1 MALAVAPVLTR
12 LIGKRGS
19 LQRQY
24 SIATAVFALLVL
36 AIILLYGHFIAQS
49 LSRRYL
55 EDVLISGR
63 EEAERIADEL
73 GREGASQFFEVVE
86 RRREVLRR
94 TLEGLPQREVFETV
108 EVRDKNGELRYV
120 SRFQSTEDIPDEP
133 ATELELGAA
142 LNDQEVTETENTY
155 QLAVPLGEVGE
166 VVVSVSK
173 ARVAER
179 INRLRSQ
186 LLTQTVAAAL
196 LTLTTLVVAFV
207 LVWHLI
213 QRTRRL
219 EQKTREAQDLAA
231 LGTLAA
237 NLAHEIRNPLNSINL
252 NLELL
257 EEDVVGQDPEVTG
270 SLASTRR
277 EVGRLARLVSDFLS
291 YARPGEAVLDRIRVR
306 SLLDEVL
313 EFLRAEAASIGVH
326 LRVAP
331 EIPDVVFVTDDSQLR
346 QVLLNL
352 VLNAVQAVSGLEAN
366 RRVVELAA
374 EIDDD
379 RVELI
384 VRDRGPGI
392 PEEDLER
399 VRSAFYTRRR
409 GGTGLG
415 LAIAERFVRSQGGRI
430 DLVNLEGRGF
440 EARVV
445 LPMDPRDVK
454 MSG

>member
-1 MALAVAPVLTR
+1 
-12 LIGKRGS
+12 LIGERGS

-24 SIATAVFALLVL
+24 SLATALFAVLVL
-36 AIILLYGHFIAQS
+36 AIILLFGHLIAQS

-55 EDVLISGR
+55 EDVLITGR
-63 EEAERIADEL
+63 EEAERIAKEL
-73 GREGASQFFEVVE
+73 GGENPAEFFEVVE
-86 RRREVLRR
+86 RRREILRR

-120 SRFQSTEDIPDEP
+120 SRFQATADLPDEP
-133 ATELELGAA
+133 ATQLELGADIS
-142 LNDQEVTETENTY
+142 DQHVTETENSY

-179 INRLRSQ
+179 ISRLRSE
-186 LLTQTVAAAL
+186 LLSRTIAAAA
-196 LTLTTLVVAFV
+196 LTLTTLVIAFV
-207 LVWHLI
+207 LVWFLI

-219 EQKTREAQDLAA
+219 EEKAREAEDMAA

-257 EEDVVGQDPEVTG
+257 EEDVSGQDPEVTG
-270 SLASTRR
+270 SVASTRR
-277 EVGRLARLVSDFLS
+277 EVDRLARLVSDFLS
-291 YARPGEAVLDRIRVR
+291 YARPSEAVLVEVRVR
-306 SLLDEVL
+306 SLLEDVL
-313 EFLRAEAASIGVH
+313 GFLRAEAASLGVH
-326 LRVAP
+326 LRIAP
-331 EIPDVVFVTDDSQLR
+331 DADDAALVTDEGQLR

-352 VLNAVQAVSGLEAN
+352 VLNAVQAVAELEPD

-374 EIDDD
+374 LKGEG
-379 RVELI
+379 VVTLV

-392 PEEDLER
+392 PAEELHR
-399 VRSAFYTRRR
+399 VRAAFYTKRR

-415 LAIAERFVRSQGGRI
+415 LAIADRFVRSLAGHI

-440 EARVV
+440 EARIV
-445 LPMDPRDVK
+445 LPADPRGGK

>member
-1 MALAVAPVLTR
+1 VASLTTR
-12 LIGKRGS
+12 LIGERGS

-24 SIATAVFALLVL
+24 SLATALFAVLVL
-36 AIILLYGHFIAQS
+36 AIILLFGHFIAQS

-55 EDVLISGR
+55 EDVLITGR
-63 EEAERIADEL
+63 EEAERIAEEL
-73 GREGASQFFEVVE
+73 GGESAAEFFEVVE
-86 RRREVLRR
+86 HRREVLRR

-108 EVRDKNGELRYV
+108 EVRDKNGDLRYV
-120 SRFQSTEDIPDEP
+120 SRFQSTADLPDEP
-133 ATELELGAA
+133 GTPLELGADIS
-142 LNDQEVTETENTY
+142 DQHVTETENSY

-179 INRLRSQ
+179 INRLRSE
-186 LLTQTVAAAL
+186 LLSRTIAAAA
-196 LTLTTLVVAFV
+196 LTLTTLVIAFV

-213 QRTRRL
+213 ERTRRL
-219 EQKTREAQDLAA
+219 EEKAREAEDMAA

-257 EEDVVGQDPEVTG
+257 EEDVSGQDSEVTG
-270 SLASTRR
+270 SLAKTRR
-277 EVGRLARLVSDFLS
+277 EVDRLARLVSDFLS
-291 YARPGEAVLDRIRVR
+291 YARPTEAVLAEIRVR
-306 SLLDEVL
+306 ALFDDVL
-313 EFLRAEAASIGVH
+313 GFLRAEAATLGVH
-326 LRVAP
+326 LRIAP
-331 EIPDVVFVTDDSQLR
+331 DTPDAGLVTDDGQLR

-352 VLNAVQAVSGLEAN
+352 VLNAVQAVCGLEPD

-374 EIDDD
+374 AEGDG
-379 RVELI
+379 VVTLV
-384 VRDRGPGI
+384 VRDRGTGI
-392 PEEDLER
+392 PAEELPR

-415 LAIAERFVRSQGGRI
+415 LAIADRFVSSLGGRI

-440 EARVV
+440 EARIV
-445 LPMDPRDVK
+445 LPIDPDDGK
-454 MSG
+454 MSE

>member
-1 MALAVAPVLTR
+1 MASLTTR
-12 LIGKRGS
+12 LIGERGS

-24 SIATAVFALLVL
+24 SLATALFAVLVL
-36 AIILLYGHFIAQS
+36 AIILLYGHLIAQS
-49 LSRRYL
+49 LSRSYL
-55 EDVLISGR
+55 EDVLITGR
-63 EEAERIADEL
+63 EEAERIAEEL
-73 GREGASQFFEVVE
+73 GGESAAEFFEVVE

-108 EVRDKNGELRYV
+108 EVRDKSGELRYM
-120 SRFQSTEDIPDEP
+120 SRFQASADLSHEP
-133 ATELELGAA
+133 VSELELGAD
-142 LNDQEVTETENTY
+142 LSDQQVTETENSY

-179 INRLRSQ
+179 INRLRSE
-186 LLTQTVAAAL
+186 LLSRTFTAAAI
-196 LTLTTLVVAFV
+196 TLTTLVIAFV

-219 EQKTREAQDLAA
+219 EETAREAEDMAA

-257 EEDVVGQDPEVTG
+257 EEDVSGQDSDVTG
-270 SLASTRR
+270 SLATTRH
-277 EVGRLARLVSDFLS
+277 EVDRLARLVSDFLS
-291 YARPGEAVLDRIRVR
+291 YARPSEAVLTEIRVR
-306 SLLDEVL
+306 SLLEDVL
-313 EFLRAEAASIGVH
+313 GFLRAEATSLGVH
-326 LRVAP
+326 LRIVP
-331 EIPDVVFVTDDSQLR
+331 EIPDVALFTDDGQLR

-352 VLNAVQAVSGLEAN
+352 VLNAIQAVAGLEPD
-366 RRVVELAA
+366 RRVVELAVS
-374 EIDDD
+374 EEDGTITL
-379 RVELI
+379 V

-392 PEEDLER
+392 PADELPR
-399 VRSAFYTRRR
+399 VRAAFYTRRR

-415 LAIAERFVRSQGGRI
+415 LAIADRFVSSLGGRI

-440 EARVV
+440 EARIF
-445 LPMDPRDVK
+445 LPMDPRDGK

>member
-1 MALAVAPVLTR
+1 MASLTTR
-12 LIGKRGS
+12 LIGERGS

-24 SIATAVFALLVL
+24 SLATALFAVLVL
-36 AIILLYGHFIAQS
+36 AIILLFGHLIAQS

-55 EDVLISGR
+55 EDVLITGR
-63 EEAERIADEL
+63 EEAERIAKEL
-73 GREGASQFFEVVE
+73 GGENPAEFFEVVE
-86 RRREVLRR
+86 RRREILRR

-120 SRFQSTEDIPDEP
+120 SRFQATADLPDEP
-133 ATELELGAA
+133 ATRLELGGDIS
-142 LNDQEVTETENTY
+142 DQHVTETENSY

-179 INRLRSQ
+179 INRLRSE
-186 LLTQTVAAAL
+186 LLSRTIAAAA
-196 LTLTTLVVAFV
+196 LTLTTLVIAFV
-207 LVWHLI
+207 LVWFLI

-219 EQKTREAQDLAA
+219 EEKAREAEDMAA

-257 EEDVVGQDPEVTG
+257 EEDVSGQDPEVTG
-270 SLASTRR
+270 SVASTRR
-277 EVGRLARLVSDFLS
+277 EVDRLARLVSDFLS
-291 YARPGEAVLDRIRVR
+291 YARPSEAVLTEVRVR
-306 SLLDEVL
+306 LLFEDVL
-313 EFLRAEAASIGVH
+313 GFLRAEAASLGVH
-326 LRVAP
+326 LRIAP
-331 EIPDVVFVTDDSQLR
+331 DSSDAALVTDEGQLR

-352 VLNAVQAVSGLEAN
+352 VLNAVQAVAELEPD
-366 RRVVELAA
+366 RRVVELEAS
-374 EIDDD
+374 EGEGM
-379 RVELI
+379 VTLV

-392 PEEDLER
+392 PGDELAR
-399 VRSAFYTRRR
+399 VRAAFYTKRR

-415 LAIAERFVRSQGGRI
+415 LAIADRFVRSLGGHI

-440 EARVV
+440 EARIV
-445 LPMDPRDVK
+445 LPADPRGGK

>member
-1 MALAVAPVLTR
+1 
-12 LIGKRGS
+12 LIGERGS

-24 SIATAVFALLVL
+24 SLATALFAVLVL

-49 LSRRYL
+49 LSRSYL
-55 EDVLISGR
+55 EDVLITGR
-63 EEAERIADEL
+63 EEAERIAEEL
-73 GREGASQFFEVVE
+73 GGESAAEFFDVVE
-86 RRREVLRR
+86 RRREVLRK

-120 SRFQSTEDIPDEP
+120 SRFQ
-133 ATELELGAA
+133 ATADLSHGPVGEIELGSD
-142 LNDQEVTETENTY
+142 LSDQQVTETENTY

-179 INRLRSQ
+179 INRLRSE
-186 LLTQTVAAAL
+186 LLSRTFTAAAI
-196 LTLTTLVVAFV
+196 TLTTLVIAFV

-219 EQKTREAQDLAA
+219 EETAREAEDMAA

-257 EEDVVGQDPEVTG
+257 EEDVSGQDPEVTG
-270 SLASTRR
+270 SLTTTRR
-277 EVGRLARLVSDFLS
+277 EVDRLARLVSDFLA
-291 YARPGEAVLDRIRVR
+291 YARPSEAVLTEVRVR
-306 SLLDEVL
+306 ALLEDVL
-313 EFLRAEAASIGVH
+313 GFLRAEATSLGVH
-326 LRVAP
+326 LRIVP
-331 EIPDVVFVTDDSQLR
+331 EIPDAALLTDDGQLR

-352 VLNAVQAVSGLEAN
+352 VLNAIQAVAGLEPD

-374 EIDDD
+374 AEEDGS
-379 RVELI
+379 VTLV

-392 PEEDLER
+392 PADELPR
-399 VRSAFYTRRR
+399 VRAAFYTRRR

-415 LAIAERFVRSQGGRI
+415 LAIADRFVSSLGGHI
-430 DLVNLEGRGF
+430 DLVNLEGHGF
-440 EARVV
+440 EARIF
-445 LPMDPRDVK
+445 LPLDPRDGK

>member
-1 MALAVAPVLTR
+1 MASLTTR
-12 LIGKRGS
+12 LIGERGS

-24 SIATAVFALLVL
+24 SLATALFVVLVL
-36 AIILLYGHFIAQS
+36 AIILLFGHLIAQS

-55 EDVLISGR
+55 EDVLITGR
-63 EEAERIADEL
+63 EEAERIAKEL
-73 GREGASQFFEVVE
+73 GGENPAEFFNVVE

-108 EVRDKNGELRYV
+108 EVRDKSGELRYV
-120 SRFQSTEDIPDEP
+120 SRFQATADLPDGQATQLDLGEDIS
-133 ATELELGAA
+133 
-142 LNDQEVTETENTY
+142 DQHVTETENSY

-179 INRLRSQ
+179 INRLRSE
-186 LLTQTVAAAL
+186 LLSRTITAAA

-207 LVWHLI
+207 LVWFLI

-219 EQKTREAQDLAA
+219 EEKAREAEDMAA

-257 EEDVVGQDPEVTG
+257 AEDVTGQGPEVTG
-270 SLASTRR
+270 SLTSTRR
-277 EVGRLARLVSDFLS
+277 EVDRLARLVSDFLS
-291 YARPGEAVLDRIRVR
+291 YARPSEAVLGSVRVR
-306 SLLDEVL
+306 ALLEDVYG
-313 EFLRAEAASIGVH
+313 FLRAEAASLGVH
-326 LRVAP
+326 LRIA
-331 EIPDVVFVTDDSQLR
+331 PDVSDAVLVTDEAQLR

-352 VLNAVQAVSGLEAN
+352 VLNAVQAVGELEPD

-374 EIDDD
+374 SHGEGL
-379 RVELI
+379 VTLV

-392 PEEDLER
+392 PAEELPR
-399 VRSAFYTRRR
+399 VRAAFYTKRR

-415 LAIAERFVRSQGGRI
+415 LAIADRFVRSLGGHI

-440 EARVV
+440 EARIV
-445 LPMDPRDVK
+445 LPADPRDGK
-454 MSG
+454 MSE

>member
-1 MALAVAPVLTR
+1 VASLTTR
-12 LIGKRGS
+12 LIGERGS

-24 SIATAVFALLVL
+24 SLATALFAVLVL
-36 AIILLYGHFIAQS
+36 AIILLFGHLIAQS

-55 EDVLISGR
+55 EDVLITGR
-63 EEAERIADEL
+63 EEAERIAKEL
-73 GREGASQFFEVVE
+73 GGENPAEFFEVVE
-86 RRREVLRR
+86 RRREILRR

-120 SRFQSTEDIPDEP
+120 SRFQATADLPDEP
-133 ATELELGAA
+133 ATQLELGADIS
-142 LNDQEVTETENTY
+142 DQHVTETENSY

-179 INRLRSQ
+179 ISRLRFE
-186 LLTQTVAAAL
+186 LLSRTIAVAA
-196 LTLTTLVVAFV
+196 LTLTTLVIAFV
-207 LVWHLI
+207 LVWFLI

-219 EQKTREAQDLAA
+219 EEKAREAEDMAA

-257 EEDVVGQDPEVTG
+257 EEDVSGQDPEVTG
-270 SLASTRR
+270 SVASTRR
-277 EVGRLARLVSDFLS
+277 EVDRLARLVSDFLS
-291 YARPGEAVLDRIRVR
+291 YARPSEAVLVEVRVR
-306 SLLDEVL
+306 SLLEDVL
-313 EFLRAEAASIGVH
+313 GFLRAEAASLGVH
-326 LRVAP
+326 LRIAP
-331 EIPDVVFVTDDSQLR
+331 DADDAVLVTDEGQLR

-352 VLNAVQAVSGLEAN
+352 VLNAVQAVAELEPD

-374 EIDDD
+374 SEGEG
-379 RVELI
+379 VVTLV

-392 PEEDLER
+392 PAEELRR
-399 VRSAFYTRRR
+399 VRAAFYTKRR

-415 LAIAERFVRSQGGRI
+415 LAIADRFVRSLGGHI

-440 EARVV
+440 EARIA
-445 LPMDPRDVK
+445 LPADPRGGK

>member
-1 MALAVAPVLTR
+1 MSSLTTR
-12 LIGKRGS
+12 LIGERGS

-24 SIATAVFALLVL
+24 SLATALFAVLVL

-49 LSRRYL
+49 LSRSYL
-55 EDVLISGR
+55 EDVLITGR
-63 EEAERIADEL
+63 EEAERIAEEL
-73 GREGASQFFEVVE
+73 GGESAAEFFDVVE
-86 RRREVLRR
+86 RRREVLRK

-120 SRFQSTEDIPDEP
+120 SRFQ
-133 ATELELGAA
+133 ATADLSHGPVGEIELGSD
-142 LNDQEVTETENTY
+142 LSDQQVTETENTY

-179 INRLRSQ
+179 INRLRSE
-186 LLTQTVAAAL
+186 LLSRTFTAAAI
-196 LTLTTLVVAFV
+196 TLTTLVIAFV

-219 EQKTREAQDLAA
+219 EETAREAEDMAA

-257 EEDVVGQDPEVTG
+257 EEDVSGQDPEVTG
-270 SLASTRR
+270 SLTTTRR
-277 EVGRLARLVSDFLS
+277 EVDRLARLVSDFLA
-291 YARPGEAVLDRIRVR
+291 YARPSEAVLTEVRVR
-306 SLLDEVL
+306 ALLEDVL
-313 EFLRAEAASIGVH
+313 GFLRAEATSLGVH
-326 LRVAP
+326 LRIVP
-331 EIPDVVFVTDDSQLR
+331 EIPDAALLTDDGQLR

-352 VLNAVQAVSGLEAN
+352 VLNAIQAVAGLEPD

-374 EIDDD
+374 AEEDGS
-379 RVELI
+379 VTLV

-392 PEEDLER
+392 PADELPR
-399 VRSAFYTRRR
+399 VRAAFYTRRR

-415 LAIAERFVRSQGGRI
+415 LAIADRFVSSLGGHI
-430 DLVNLEGRGF
+430 DLVNLEGHGF
-440 EARVV
+440 EARIF
-445 LPMDPRDVK
+445 LPLDPRDGK

>member
-1 MALAVAPVLTR
+1 MASLTTR
-12 LIGKRGS
+12 LIGERGS

-24 SIATAVFALLVL
+24 SLATALFAVLVL
-36 AIILLYGHFIAQS
+36 AIILLFGHFIAQS

-55 EDVLISGR
+55 EDVLITGR
-63 EEAERIADEL
+63 EEAERIAEEL
-73 GREGASQFFEVVE
+73 GGESAAEFFEVVE
-86 RRREVLRR
+86 HRREVLRR

-108 EVRDKNGELRYV
+108 EVRDKSGELRYV
-120 SRFQSTEDIPDEP
+120 SRFQSTADLPDQP
-133 ATELELGAA
+133 GTPLELGADIS
-142 LNDQEVTETENTY
+142 DQHVTETENSY

-179 INRLRSQ
+179 INRLRSE
-186 LLTQTVAAAL
+186 LLSRTIAAAA
-196 LTLTTLVVAFV
+196 LTLTTLVIAFV

-219 EQKTREAQDLAA
+219 EEKAREAEDMAA

-257 EEDVVGQDPEVTG
+257 EEDVSGQDSEVTG
-270 SLASTRR
+270 SLAKTRR
-277 EVGRLARLVSDFLS
+277 EVDRLARLVSDFLS
-291 YARPGEAVLDRIRVR
+291 YARPTEAVLAEIRVR
-306 SLLDEVL
+306 ALFEDVL
-313 EFLRAEAASIGVH
+313 GFLRVEAATLGVH
-326 LRVAP
+326 LRIAP
-331 EIPDVVFVTDDSQLR
+331 DTPDAVLVTDDGQLR

-352 VLNAVQAVSGLEAN
+352 VLNAVQAVSGLEPD

-374 EIDDD
+374 AEGDG
-379 RVELI
+379 VVTLV
-384 VRDRGPGI
+384 VRDRGTGI
-392 PEEDLER
+392 PAEELPR

-415 LAIAERFVRSQGGRI
+415 LAIADRFVSSLGGRI

-440 EARVV
+440 EARIV
-445 LPMDPRDVK
+445 LPIDPGDGK
-454 MSG
+454 MSE

>member
-1 MALAVAPVLTR
+1 MR
-12 LIGKRGS
+12 RGS

-24 SIATAVFALLVL
+24 SLATAVFALLVL

-73 GREGASQFFEVVE
+73 GREGAAQFFEVVE

-108 EVRDKNGELRYV
+108 EVRDKEGELRYV
-120 SRFQSTEDIPDEP
+120 SRFQATEDLPDEP
-133 ATELELGAA
+133 AAELDLGAA
-142 LNDQEVTETENTY
+142 LNDQQVTETENTY

-179 INRLRSQ
+179 INRLRSE
-186 LLTQTVAAAL
+186 LLTQTLAAAL

-219 EQKTREAQDLAA
+219 EEKTRETQDLAA

-257 EEDVVGQDPEVTG
+257 EEDVAGQDSEVIG

-291 YARPGEAVLDRIRVR
+291 YARPSEAVLDEVRVR
-306 SLLDEVL
+306 SLLEDVL
-313 EFLRAEAASIGVH
+313 EFLRAEATSLGVH
-326 LRVAP
+326 LRIAP
-331 EIPDVVFVTDDSQLR
+331 EVPDATFVTDDSQLR

-352 VLNAVQAVSGLEAN
+352 VLNAIQAVSGLEPG
-366 RRVVELAA
+366 RRVVELDAA
-374 EIDDD
+374 VDDSW
-379 RVELI
+379 VTLV

-392 PEEDLER
+392 PEEELSR
-399 VRSAFYTRRR
+399 VRSAFYTKRR

-415 LAIAERFVRSQGGRI
+415 LAIADRFVGSQGGRI
-430 DLVNLEGRGF
+430 ELVNLERRGF
-440 EARVV
+440 EARIV

>member
-1 MALAVAPVLTR
+1 VAPILTR
-12 LIGKRGS
+12 LIGRRGS

-24 SIATAVFALLVL
+24 SLATAVFVLLVL

-63 EEAERIADEL
+63 EEAERIADDL

-108 EVRDKNGELRYV
+108 EVRDSNGELRYV
-120 SRFQSTEDIPDEP
+120 SRFQSTEDLPDEP

-142 LNDQEVTETENTY
+142 LTDQDVTETENSY

-179 INRLRSQ
+179 INRLRSE
-186 LLTQTVAAAL
+186 LLTQTLAAAL

-219 EQKTREAQDLAA
+219 EEKTREAQDLAA

-257 EEDVVGQDPEVTG
+257 EEDVTGQDPEVTG

-291 YARPGEAVLDRIRVR
+291 YARPGQAVLEQVRVR
-306 SLLDEVL
+306 SLLEEVL
-313 EFLRAEAASIGVH
+313 GFLHAEATSFGVH
-326 LRVAP
+326 LRLSP
-331 EIPDVVFVTDDSQLR
+331 DIPNVPFVTDDSQLR

-352 VLNAVQAVSGLEAN
+352 VLNAIQAVTGLDPD

-374 EIDDD
+374 TADDSWI
-379 RVELI
+379 ELV

-392 PEEDLER
+392 PEEELER

-415 LAIAERFVRSQGGRI
+415 LAIAERFVGSQGGRI
-430 DLVNLEGRGF
+430 ELVNLEGRGF

-445 LPMDPRDVK
+445 LPMNPRDVK